1 MPARTVVVLD
11 ETGTSES
18 VARALNEAGH
28 EAVALAD
35 SMIALNALESASR
48 IELLIT
54 CLHFAPGN
62 PNGIALSRMA
72 RIKRPGIKVIF
83 VGSADLASYT
93 AGLGEFMQTPVSVAE
108 IVNHARQV
116 LLNVAEGGTEHPIH
130 VSQGDPLPS
139 APLEG
144 SGGERQQARN

>member
-11 ETGTSES
+11 ETGTSEA

-48 IELLIT
+48 VELLIT

-72 RIKRPGIKVIF
+72 RVKRPGIKVIF
-83 VGSADLASYT
+83 VGSADLEPHT
-93 AGLGEFMQTPVSVAE
+93 AGLGEFIQAPVSVAE
-108 IVNHARQV
+108 IVSHARQV
-116 LLNVAEGGTEHPIH
+116 LLDVSGDGTEHRVH
-130 VSQGDPLPS
+130 VTQGDPLPS
-139 APLEG
+139 APLE
-144 SGGERQQARN
+144 R